1 MTLVAESQASPYDPL
16 LLSHGCPSAWC
27 IAYEI
32 TRFGRVEDL
41 LSKPLDIKLQF
52 DVGGLCRREPSQWS
66 VITNNHVGMEAKA
79 AEFHLEDASGCTI
92 DIVKPALV
100 MAESGGNVMSR
111 HEGPTV
117 DFTDQL
123 KAIQRKRDVEAARQQ
138 RLAADRKQKE
148 ANEAARLA
156 QIQAEE
162 SARAAEERRKI
173 RAACSAIYQSS
184 IDKKVRDLTVREEQ
198 QVRACQ
204 ASDLYPPR

>member
-1 MTLVAESQASPYDPL
+1 
-16 LLSHGCPSAWC
+16 
-27 IAYEI
+27 
-32 TRFGRVEDL
+32 
-41 LSKPLDIKLQF
+41 
-52 DVGGLCRREPSQWS
+52 
-66 VITNNHVGMEAKA
+66 VITDNHVGMEAKA